1 MTSAAASGTGP
12 DVVPDR
18 PSRHGPSRVMARR
31 GVRVLLAACVGLG
44 LLVAP
49 AAAQDQQPTQDR
61 QPTTL
66 RIALNGYENN
76 LTPFNVSFSAAPN
89 THDLLML
96 VYDSLF
102 WSQVKAEPEP
112 WLAERAEPNR
122 DSTQWTV
129 RLRNG
134 IKWHDGRP
142 LTAEDV
148 KFSFEYYDAQSGS
161 SGRYAHH
168 VFDVPP
174 FSGAEV
180 VDPQTVR
187 LSFAQPAPAFPIM
200 PGADLPILPKHVW
213 EGVTDPKTAGE
224 ALPVGSGPYR
234 LVQIVP
240 DQLYRFEA
248 NPDYFKGR
256 PTVDVIEMPIVK
268 DPAAAFAALQT
279 GEVAHVTRNLP
290 PELSGRFSSDDAV
303 TVVRGTKFES
313 SQLYFNARK
322 PPLNDPRL
330 RHAMSLAIDSRALVD
345 TVLLGHGRPGLPTFI
360 HPDSPWALPGA
371 KPEHDGAAAQSLL
384 DRAGYARGPDGIRR
398 APDGTPLQF
407 PVLVSSFEPQ
417 DIRAA
422 QLIGQQLEPL
432 GIRLQAEALDPAT
445 LRARRMAPQGQV
457 PGYDAYISVI
467 EAHAHVDPDALYYFF
482 HSPGPKG
489 FGASIT
495 GWTNPRF
502 DVLAERA
509 TIATAEER
517 KRLAGQMQR
526 MIAAENPLVVLWYRD
541 GEFAYRPAAYDGWV
555 SDFGHG
561 IFTKRSFL
569 PEYVEQARS
578 ERGAGAGAGES
589 RGPSN
594 GGTGAGAWIVVGAV
608 VVLAAG
614 ATLLVLRR
622 RRAGMGEDDE

>member
-1 MTSAAASGTGP
+1 MTSAAAIETSPEAMPG
-12 DVVPDR
+12 
-18 PSRHGPSRVMARR
+18 PSRHRSSRWVASR
-31 GVRVLLAACVGLG
+31 GLRALLAACLGVGV
-44 LLVAP
+44 LVAP
-49 AAAQDQQPTQDR
+49 AAAQDR
-61 QPTTL
+61 EPTTL

-76 LTPFNVSFSAAPN
+76 LTPFTITFGAAPN

-112 WLAERAEPNR
+112 WLAESAEPNS
-122 DSTQWTV
+122 DFTQWTV
-129 RLRNG
+129 TLREG
-134 IKWHDGRP
+134 LKWHDGRP

-148 KFSFEYYDAQSGS
+148 KFSFEYYGAQSGS

-174 FSGAEV
+174 FTMAEV
-180 VDPQTVR
+180 VDPRTVR
-187 LSFAQPAPAFPIM
+187 LSFSQPAPAFPIM

-224 ALPVGSGPYR
+224 ALPVGSGPYK
-234 LVQIVP
+234 LVEIVP
-240 DQLYRFEA
+240 DQFYRFEA
-248 NPDYFKGR
+248 NPDYFRGQ

-290 PELSGRFSSDDAV
+290 PELSDRFSSNDAV
-303 TVVRGTKFES
+303 RVVKGTKFES
-313 SQLYFNARK
+313 NQLYFNARK

-330 RHAMSLAIDSRALVD
+330 RHAMSQAIDRRALVD
-345 TVLLGHGRPGLPTFI
+345 TVLLGHGQPGLPTFI

-371 KPEHDGAAAQSLL
+371 KPEHEPAAAQSLL
-384 DRAGYARGPDGIRR
+384 DQAGYRRGPDGIRR

-407 PVLVSSFEPQ
+407 SVLVSSFEPQ

-432 GIRLQAEALDPAT
+432 GIRLQTEALDPAT
-445 LRARRMAPQGQV
+445 LRSRRMATEAQV

-495 GWTNPRF
+495 GWTNPQF

-509 TIATAEER
+509 TTATTEDR
-517 KRLAGQMQR
+517 KRLAGDMQR

-578 ERGAGAGAGES
+578 ERGAGDI
-589 RGPSN
+589 RDPSD
-594 GGTGAGAWIVVGAV
+594 GGTGAGTWVVAGLV
-608 VVLAAG
+608 VVLVAG
-614 ATLLVLRR
+614 GVLLVLRR
-622 RRAGMGEDDE
+622 RRAGIGDDDE